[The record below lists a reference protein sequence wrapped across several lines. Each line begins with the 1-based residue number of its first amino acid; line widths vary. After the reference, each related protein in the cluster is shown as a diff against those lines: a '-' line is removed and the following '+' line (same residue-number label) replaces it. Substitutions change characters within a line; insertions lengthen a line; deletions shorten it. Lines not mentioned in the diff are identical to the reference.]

1 MITPEEVEDFI
12 RKAFYSNYE
21 LLKLESGSIALTP
34 DTRDVALNQ
43 VLLYWR
49 KLRDIAERITDT
61 EVPIHLPNQI
71 SPQGI
76 KYNIEGVVDVI
87 REGDST
93 ILYDIKTHDPDY
105 VRDHSHQYA
114 MQLNLYAYVWQKLRG
129 EPLTSIAVIAT
140 AYTDEMQK
148 LMRNGKLV
156 SELSDDEL
164 RDLETAI
171 HNWQPLVEL
180 DYSEIQVQ
188 DTIRQFGEVVDKIEQ
203 GAFEPPSL
211 EILEGKWRDTGST
224 FARRVCRNCDAR
236 FSCGAY
242 HEYAINNMASSSHM
256 KQFVNMFF
264 SDLGEPSEQEGWV
277 ASNLNA
283 TPEDAYLNALL
294 GE

>member
-1 MITPEEVEDFI
+1 MITPEEVEEFI
-12 RKAFYSNYE
+12 RDAFYRNYE

-49 KLRDIAERITDT
+49 KLSDIAERITDT
-61 EVPIHLPNQI
+61 EVPIHLPNQT
-71 SPQGI
+71 SPRGI
-76 KYNIEGVVDVI
+76 QYNIEGVVDVI
-87 REGDST
+87 REGDTT

-114 MQLNLYAYVWQKLRG
+114 MQLNLYAYVWQQLRG

-140 AYTDEMQK
+140 AYTEKMQQ
-148 LMRNGKLV
+148 LMKNGKLV
-156 SELSDDEL
+156 SDLSEAELAQLKD
-164 RDLETAI
+164 AI
-171 HNWQPLVEL
+171 TDWQPLVEL

-188 DTIRQFGEVVDKIEQ
+188 DTIRQFGEVVDKIEH
-203 GAFEPPSL
+203 GEFAPPPL
-211 EILEGKWRDTGST
+211 ETLETQWRDTSSL

-236 FSCGAY
+236 FSCSSYG
-242 HEYAINNMASSSHM
+242 EYAIKNMASSSHM
-256 KQFVNMFF
+256 KQFVNTFF
-264 SDLGEPSEQEGWV
+264 SDLGEPDAQEGWV
-277 ASNLNA
+277 ASNLDA